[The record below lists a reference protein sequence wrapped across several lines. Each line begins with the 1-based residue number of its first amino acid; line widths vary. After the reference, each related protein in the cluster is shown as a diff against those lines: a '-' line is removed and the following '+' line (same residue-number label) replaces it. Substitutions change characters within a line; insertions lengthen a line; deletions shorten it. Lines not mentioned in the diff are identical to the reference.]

1 MRVIRPTAGEPEAV
15 SRGRLI
21 QCPEASW
28 QSEAQEEGSPW
39 PVPEPCQVPKKRIE
53 RTAFSPAS
61 TLFRAEG
68 KEFWSEAEGDKSCSV
83 SESIMEQINGS
94 VQMESALLYTF
105 LEVSSDCK
113 FREQLHSLQSQGI
126 VPFVKGSYCYDDEVE
141 LQTDGNR
148 SGHLQNGE
156 LVFAPEVNEEVV
168 RIIAA
173 QLAEIGDQ
181 FDKEIQA
188 RVVND
193 LVQHFLNENLS
204 GEDITRLLSEAVE
217 GLAQAIPLG
226 MEQEKAMLVLAMVL
240 TKKIANT
247 MPSLLQRAFSTTV
260 NYISRQLHN
269 YIVRMLRE

>member
-1 MRVIRPTAGEPEAV
+1 MLAHGNGRTCVETKIKRIFLSSRWHNSYCLQSTLEIFWFAVLVRACPSGTCICQRHYCQVGKDFWPEA
-15 SRGRLI
+15 G
-21 QCPEASW
+21 
-28 QSEAQEEGSPW
+28 
-39 PVPEPCQVPKKRIE
+39 
-53 RTAFSPAS
+53 
-61 TLFRAEG
+61 
-68 KEFWSEAEGDKSCSV
+68 GDKSSFV

-113 FREQLHSLQSQGI
+113 FKEQLHSLQNQGT
-126 VPFVKGSYCYDDEVE
+126 VSFLKGSYCYDDEVE

-156 LVFAPEVNEEVV
+156 LVFGPEVNEEVI

-181 FDKEIQA
+181 FDKEIKA

-204 GEDITRLLSEAVE
+204 GEEITRRMSEAVE
-217 GLAQAIPLG
+217 GLARAIPSD
-226 MEQEKAMLVLAMVL
+226 MEREKAMLVLAMVL

-247 MPSLLQRAFSTTV
+247 MPSLLQRVFRTTV
-260 NYISRQLHN
+260 NYISQQLHN